1 MSGPTSHTMSM
12 HLYAMG
18 LFVYSAI
25 MLQRL
30 MLLWLLALVP
40 TLCHLLTNGHA
51 RPEDYVQFLADH
63 SNKKTRKR
71 LVAILNLGVSNGR
84 LDLISAKLF
93 GVFASLGFRRAC
105 ACACAGHS
113 HTLITLQSCGQK
125 KFKRI

>member
-18 LFVYSAI
+18 LFVYGAI

-71 LVAILNLGVSNGR
+71 LVAMLAEFFTFSQSCSLRALTPCIERHGSQTVSCEVH
-84 LDLISAKLF
+84 IELF
-93 GVFASLGFRRAC
+93 GQPDLAQRNGLTVP
-105 ACACAGHS
+105 
-113 HTLITLQSCGQK
+113 
-125 KFKRI
+125 